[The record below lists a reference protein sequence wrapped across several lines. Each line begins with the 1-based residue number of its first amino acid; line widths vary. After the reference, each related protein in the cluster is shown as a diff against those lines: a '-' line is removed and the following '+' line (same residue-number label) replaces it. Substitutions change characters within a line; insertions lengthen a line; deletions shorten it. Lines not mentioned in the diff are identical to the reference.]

1 MSEKKNTTNDE
12 VKEET
17 AAAAKAAEDAAA
29 ADAKAAEDA
38 AAKAAEETAGDAK
51 ETTAAT
57 SASDTTAK
65 KDADATKDAPAPCAK
80 QPKKA
85 KGRKKQIVIGVV
97 AVLVVICVGV
107 GVWHDQPSF
116 CNAICHTPMD
126 GYLTTYEATPGQ
138 PAKDKWDNEVS
149 DASAMMA
156 PVHAKE
162 GVSCV
167 GCHVPTI
174 GEQVSEGLSWVSG
187 NYGVI
192 QTNNLHFVPEEKGLS
207 ELTHARGIASEQFC
221 LNSGCHTTSSG
232 AAMTRDDLV
241 EKTSYMKYNVH
252 TQPHGDVACSDCHK
266 AHRAS
271 TVTCNQ
277 CHTEATL
284 PEGWIS
290 PTEAEALEPVAV
302 N

>member
-17 AAAAKAAEDAAA
+17 AAAAKAAE
-29 ADAKAAEDA
+29 
-38 AAKAAEETAGDAK
+38 ETAGDATK
-51 ETTAAT
+51 DAAAT
-57 SASDTTAK
+57 SASDAKETA
-65 KDADATKDAPAPCAK
+65 AATSEK

-138 PAKDKWDNEVS
+138 PAKDKWDNDVEN
-149 DASAMMA
+149 ASAMMA
-156 PVHAKE
+156 PLHAKE

>member
-17 AAAAKAAEDAAA
+17 AAAA
-29 ADAKAAEDA
+29 DAKAAEDA
-38 AAKAAEETAGDAK
+38 AAKAAEDA
-51 ETTAAT
+51 AAT
-57 SASDTTAK
+57 SASDADAK
-65 KDADATKDAPAPCAK
+65 KDGDAKETAAATSEK

-156 PVHAKE
+156 PLHAKE

-174 GEQVSEGLSWVSG
+174 GEQVSEGLSWISG

-277 CHTEATL
+277 CHTEDAL

>member
-1 MSEKKNTTNDE
+1 M
-12 VKEET
+12 
-17 AAAAKAAEDAAA
+17 
-29 ADAKAAEDA
+29 
-38 AAKAAEETAGDAK
+38 
-51 ETTAAT
+51 
-57 SASDTTAK
+57 
-65 KDADATKDAPAPCAK
+65 
-80 QPKKA
+80 
-85 KGRKKQIVIGVV
+85 
-97 AVLVVICVGV
+97 GV

-156 PVHAKE
+156 PLHAKE

-174 GEQVSEGLSWVSG
+174 GEQVSEGLSWISG